1 MYKQIAKICGVKKT
15 QHLIELVVNL
25 DWEYERM
32 SEDGKNT
39 FDQLCELLG
48 IEQED
53 SRNEA

>member
-1 MYKQIAKICGVKKT
+1 MYKDIAKICGVKKT
-15 QHLIELVVNL
+15 QKLIDLVVNL

-32 SEDGKNT
+32 SQDGQSN
-39 FDQLCELLG
+39 FDELCQLLE

>member
-1 MYKQIAKICGVKKT
+1 MYKDIAKICGVKKT
-15 QHLIELVVNL
+15 QKLIELVVNL

-32 SEDGKNT
+32 SQDGQSN
-39 FDQLCELLG
+39 FDELCQLLE